1 MNPLIVSRP
10 TSPPPVVIERII
22 ADDVAYYGEETVSLP
37 AGTRRIQI
45 DFSALRFNSM
55 GRVVFRYRL
64 GGVDKDWI
72 QRPGSQNS
80 ATYTNPGP
88 GDLWFTIAASVNGGP
103 WSERPATL
111 RITVGRYFYQEPWLQ
126 VAGGLALIGLV
137 VGAYRWR
144 TRRVRE
150 RNRQLEA
157 EVQRRIEAETKI
169 RTSLDEKTVM
179 LKEIHH
185 RVKNNLQIISSLFSL
200 QFGSSNDPMV
210 QEMLKESQTRI
221 RSMALVH
228 EALYRSNNLAAIDFR
243 EYVQGLAAQIAHTHQ
258 RGNVRIQFAGEPI
271 TLSLDQAIP
280 AGLIMN
286 EALSNAYKHAFPGNG
301 EGVITVH
308 FRNDEDAHVELAVSD
323 TGRGLPEGFDPSAV
337 PSLGFH
343 LILALT
349 EQLSGTLSINGKPGT
364 RIAVRFPVV

>member
-1 MNPLIVSRP
+1 M
-10 TSPPPVVIERII
+10 
-22 ADDVAYYGEETVSLP
+22 
-37 AGTRRIQI
+37 
-45 DFSALRFNSM
+45 
-55 GRVVFRYRL
+55 FRYRL
-64 GGVDKDWI
+64 GGIDKGWI
-72 QRPGSQNS
+72 YRPGAQSS
-80 ATYTNPGP
+80 ATYTNAGP
-88 GDLWFTIAASVNGGP
+88 GELSFILAASVNGGP
-103 WSERPATL
+103 WSDTPAVL
-111 RITVGRYFYQEPWLQ
+111 RISVGRFFYQEPLLQ
-126 VAGGLALIGLV
+126 AVGALALVGLV
-137 VGAYRWR
+137 IGAYRWR

-157 EVQRRIEAETKI
+157 EVQRRIEAEAKI
-169 RTSLDEKTVM
+169 RGSLEEKTVM

-200 QFGSSNDPMV
+200 QFGASRDPMV

-243 EYVQGLAAQIAHTHQ
+243 EYVQGLASQIAHTH
-258 RGNVRIQFAGEPI
+258 RRKNVQLRFLGESI

-286 EALSNAYKHAFPGNG
+286 EALSNAYKHAFPHDQHGT
-301 EGVITVH
+301 ITVDSRRDH
-308 FRNDEDAHVELAVSD
+308 ATHVELAVSD
-323 TGRGLPEGFDPSAV
+323 TGTGLPEGFDPAAV

-349 EQLSGTLSINGKPGT
+349 EQLNGTLTIGEKPGT
-364 RIAVRFPVV
+364 TIRIRFPVE